1 MEHQADAPISPIFLA
16 LQESALGHLMR
27 SSPALYPAVEIL
39 HIFGFVVLVGSILVL
54 DVRLLGLGR
63 AIAIQPMAQLL
74 LPLSRFGFLLA
85 ISMGFLLF
93 SADASHVVKNP
104 AFQIKLLLIA
114 AALVNVVIAH
124 AGPWRYIER
133 WRSEASGGAKATA
146 LMSLVLWLGV
156 VCAGR
161 LIAYF

>member
-1 MEHQADAPISPIFLA
+1 MEHQPAAPIFLA
-16 LQESALGHLMR
+16 LQESALGHVMR

-39 HIFGFVVLVGSILVL
+39 HILGFVVLVGSILAL
-54 DVRLLGLGR
+54 DLRVLGLGR

-74 LPLSRFGFLLA
+74 LPMSRFGFLLA

-93 SADASHVVKNP
+93 SADAAHVVRNP
-104 AFQIKLLLIA
+104 AFQAKLLLIA
-114 AALVNVVIAH
+114 AALVNIVIAH
-124 AGPWRYIER
+124 VGPWRHIAL
-133 WRSEASGGAKATA
+133 WRAEASGGAKVTA
-146 LMSLVLWLGV
+146 LVSLVLWPSA

>member
-1 MEHQADAPISPIFLA
+1 VEHQPVASVFLA
-16 LQESALGHLMR
+16 LQESALGHTMR

-39 HIFGFVVLVGSILVL
+39 HILGFVVLVGSILAL
-54 DVRLLGLGR
+54 DLRLLGWGS
-63 AIAIQPMAQLL
+63 AVPIPSMAQLL

-93 SADASHVVKNP
+93 SADAAHVVHNP
-104 AFQIKLLLIA
+104 AFQAKLLLIT
-114 AALVNVVIAH
+114 AALINIIIAH
-124 AGPWRYIER
+124 AGPWRHIAQ
-133 WRSEASGGAKATA
+133 WPADVPGSAKFTA
-146 LMSLVLWLGV
+146 LASLLLWLGA